1 MNIKYIKHQ
10 KREIISTQSGYT
22 GCLVNLSIKIL
33 SLCMDSTQL
42 KNNKLEQ

>member
-10 KREIISTQSGYT
+10 KREITSTQSGCT
-22 GCLVNLSIKIL
+22 GYLVNLSIEML
-33 SLCMDSTQL
+33 SLCINSTQL